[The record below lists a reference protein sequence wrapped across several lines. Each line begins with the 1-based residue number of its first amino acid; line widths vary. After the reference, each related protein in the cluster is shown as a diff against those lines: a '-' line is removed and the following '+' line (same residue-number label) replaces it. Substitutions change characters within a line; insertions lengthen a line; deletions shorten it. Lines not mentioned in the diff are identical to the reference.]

1 MYTCIEI
8 YRKVVLMMKQTR
20 VVTIQ
25 DISCF
30 GKCSLT
36 VALPMLSAMGLEC
49 AVVPTAV
56 LSTHTGG
63 FSDWTFRDLTEDI
76 PAVSA
81 HWQKEGLAFDGLYT
95 GYLGSPA
102 QAAMIEDFIRDFR
115 PGTVFIDPAM
125 ADGGK
130 LYAGFTM
137 EIVDAMRSLC
147 GKADYIVPNLT
158 EACFL
163 TGTEYCEA
171 AIYDRQSIRHM
182 LEKLLALGC
191 RTAVITGV
199 QFDGQEGAAA
209 LSRDGVYTEYQTK
222 HLPIRCHGTGDIY
235 ASICFGALMRGLS
248 LVDALKVA
256 ADNTVRAIEATTGDE
271 TQWYG
276 ARFEAC
282 IPHLLQDLGLV

>member
-1 MYTCIEI
+1 
-8 YRKVVLMMKQTR
+8 MKQTR

-36 VALPMLSAMGLEC
+36 VALPLLSAMGLEC
-49 AVVPTAV
+49 AIVPTAV

-63 FSDWTFRDLTEDI
+63 FSGWTFRDLTDDI

-81 HWQKEGLAFDGLYT
+81 HWQKEALHFDGLYT

-102 QAAMIEDFIRDFR
+102 QAAMIGDFIDTFH

-137 EIVDAMRSLC
+137 DIVEAMKLLC
-147 GKADYIVPNLT
+147 AKADYVVPNLT

-163 TGTEYCEA
+163 TGSIYNENDLSDRN
-171 AIYDRQSIRHM
+171 AIRSL
-182 LEKLLALGC
+182 LEKLLTLGC

-199 QFDGQEGAAA
+199 QFDGKEGAAA
-209 LSRDGVYTEYQTK
+209 LDKDGVYTEYLTE
-222 HLPIRCHGTGDIY
+222 HLPIRCHGTGDVY
-235 ASICFGALMRGLS
+235 ASIFFGALMRGLN
-248 LVDALKVA
+248 LYDAIKTA
-256 ADNTVRAIEATTGDE
+256 ADNVVRAIKATMDDKD
-271 TQWYG
+271 QWYG
-276 ARFEAC
+276 VRFEEC
-282 IPHLLQDLGLV
+282 IPSLLKDLGLV

>member
-1 MYTCIEI
+1 MYYEAF
-8 YRKVVLMMKQTR
+8 MKQTR

-49 AVVPTAV
+49 AVIPTAV

-63 FSDWTFRDLTEDI
+63 FSGWTFRDLTDDI
-76 PAVSA
+76 PDVCG
-81 HWQKEGLAFDGLYT
+81 HWKKEGLTFDGLYT

-102 QAAMIEDFIRDFR
+102 QAAMIGQFIDTFQ

-125 ADGGK
+125 ADAGK

-137 EIVDAMRSLC
+137 EIVDAMKVLC
-147 GKADYIVPNLT
+147 AKADYIVPNLT
-158 EACFL
+158 ETCFL
-163 TGTEYCEA
+163 TGTEYNENDLYDRA
-171 AIYDRQSIRHM
+171 AIRVL
-182 LEKLLALGC
+182 LEKLLTLGC

-199 QFDGQEGAAA
+199 QFDGMEGAAA
-209 LSRDGVYTEYQTK
+209 LDQNGVYTEYITE
-222 HLPIRCHGTGDIY
+222 HLPIRCHGTGDLY
-235 ASICFGALMRGLS
+235 ASIFFGALMRGLN
-248 LVDALKVA
+248 LHDAIKVA
-256 ADNTVRAIEATTGDE
+256 ADNTVRAIQATMGDT

-276 ARFEAC
+276 VRFEEC
-282 IPHLLQDLGLV
+282 IPPLLTDLGLV

>member
-1 MYTCIEI
+1 
-8 YRKVVLMMKQTR
+8 MKQTR

-63 FSDWTFRDLTEDI
+63 FSGWTFRDLTDDI
-76 PAVSA
+76 PAVTG
-81 HWQKEGLAFDGLYT
+81 HWQKEGLTFDGLYT

-102 QAAMIEDFIRDFR
+102 QAAMIGQFIDTFH
-115 PGTVFIDPAM
+115 PGVVFIDPAM

-137 EIVDAMRSLC
+137 DIVEAMKVLC
-147 GKADYIVPNLT
+147 AKADYIVPNLT
-158 EACFL
+158 ETCFL
-163 TGTEYCEA
+163 TGTEYCENDL
-171 AIYDRQSIRHM
+171 YDRGAIRAL
-182 LEKLLALGC
+182 LEKLLKLGC

-199 QFDGQEGAAA
+199 QFDGMEGAAA
-209 LSRDGVYTEYQTK
+209 LDQNGVYTEYITE
-222 HLPIRCHGTGDIY
+222 HLPIRCHGTGDLY
-235 ASICFGALMRGLS
+235 ASIFFGALMRKLS
-248 LVDALKVA
+248 LHDAIKVA
-256 ADNTVRAIEATTGDE
+256 ADNTVRAIKATMGDE

-276 ARFEAC
+276 VRFEEC
-282 IPHLLQDLGLV
+282 IPALLKDLGLV

>member
-1 MYTCIEI
+1 
-8 YRKVVLMMKQTR
+8 MMKQTR

-49 AVVPTAV
+49 AVIPTAV

-63 FSDWTFRDLTEDI
+63 FSGWSFRDLTEDI
-76 PAVSA
+76 PAVSS
-81 HWQKEGLAFDGLYT
+81 HWQKEGLTFDGLYT

-102 QAAMIEDFIRDFR
+102 QAAMIGDFIRDFQ

-130 LYAGFTM
+130 LYAGFTTD
-137 EIVDAMRSLC
+137 IVDAMRELC
-147 GKADYIVPNLT
+147 AQADYIVPNLT
-158 EACFL
+158 EAAFL
-163 TGTEYCEA
+163 TDEVYREEDLADRA
-171 AIYDRQSIRHM
+171 AIRTM

-209 LSRDGVYTEYQTK
+209 LDRSGNYTEYLTR
-222 HLPIRCHGTGDIY
+222 HLPVRCHGTGDVY
-235 ASICFGALMRGLS
+235 ASVFFGGLMRGLP
-248 LVDALKVA
+248 LADALRIA
-256 ADNTVRAIEATTGDE
+256 ADNTVRAIEATMGDE

-276 ARFEAC
+276 VRFEAC
-282 IPHLLQDLGLV
+282 IPHLLRDLGLI

>member
-1 MYTCIEI
+1 
-8 YRKVVLMMKQTR
+8 MKQTR

-36 VALPMLSAMGLEC
+36 VALPLLSAMGLEC
-49 AVVPTAV
+49 AIVPTAV

-63 FSDWTFRDLTEDI
+63 FSGWTFRDLTDDI
-76 PAVSA
+76 PAVSD
-81 HWQKEGLAFDGLYT
+81 HWHREELTFDGLYT

-102 QAAMIEDFIRDFR
+102 QAAMIGDFIETFH

-125 ADGGK
+125 ADGGR

-137 EIVDAMRSLC
+137 DIVEAMKLLC
-147 GKADYIVPNLT
+147 SKADYVVPNLT

-163 TGTEYCEA
+163 TGTEYNENDLHSRD
-171 AIYDRQSIRHM
+171 AIHAL
-182 LEKLLALGC
+182 LEKLLTLGC

-199 QFDGQEGAAA
+199 QFDGMEGAAA
-209 LSRDGVYTEYQTK
+209 LDQNGVYTEYLTE
-222 HLPIRCHGTGDIY
+222 HLPVRCHGTGDVY
-235 ASICFGALMRGLS
+235 ASIFFGALMRGLN
-248 LVDALKVA
+248 LRDAIKVA
-256 ADNTVRAIEATTGDE
+256 ADNVVNAIKATMGDE

-276 ARFEAC
+276 VRFEEC
-282 IPHLLQDLGLV
+282 IPSLLKDLGLV